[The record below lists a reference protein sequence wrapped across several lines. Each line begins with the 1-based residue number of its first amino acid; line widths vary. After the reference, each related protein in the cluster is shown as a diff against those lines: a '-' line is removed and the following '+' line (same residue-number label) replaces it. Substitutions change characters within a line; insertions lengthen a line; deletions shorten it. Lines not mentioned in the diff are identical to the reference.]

1 MNSEDHI
8 DALLRAAKNGP
19 VPTPSTDL
27 LARVLADAA
36 TVMPPTLAAIP
47 VPKQRLFAP
56 IGGLRGAF
64 ALAACAVFGV
74 FVGAG
79 YADQLLSVPGLEG
92 VLAGLTDYTDTTT
105 PLESL
110 SLLMSEG

>member
-1 MNSEDHI
+1 MNREDHI
-8 DALLRAAKNGP
+8 DALLRAAKNSP
-19 VPTPSTDL
+19 VPTPPTDL
-27 LARVLADAA
+27 VARVLADAA
-36 TVMPPTLAAIP
+36 TAVPPAEAVTLGR
-47 VPKQRLFAP
+47 KRRFFAP

-64 ALAACAVFGV
+64 ALAACAAFGV
-74 FVGAG
+74 FAGAG
-79 YADQLLSVPGLEG
+79 YADQLLTVPGLDS